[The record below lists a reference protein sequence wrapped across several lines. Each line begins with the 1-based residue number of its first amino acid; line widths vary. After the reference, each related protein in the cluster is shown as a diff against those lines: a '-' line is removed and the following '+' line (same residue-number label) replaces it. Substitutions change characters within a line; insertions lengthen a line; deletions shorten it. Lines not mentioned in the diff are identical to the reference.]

1 MKTLDESKEVQWQ
14 TAGIIGGAVILFA
27 TGLADDLWNLSWKL
41 RLGIQTIVAFGVTQ
55 CGVQATV
62 FVAQPWIRIDTRDK
76 IQQINEM
83 ISHAPVQSFT
93 LYNRSAPS
101 PVIRVER

>member
-62 FVAQPWIRIDTRDK
+62 LVAQPWIGIVVTVLWIMVLTNAMNFLDNMDGLSAG
-76 IQQINEM
+76 I
-83 ISHAPVQSFT
+83 
-93 LYNRSAPS
+93 SAP
-101 PVIRVER
+101 